1 MEGEEAVLDVTMLE
15 SLRALQ
21 RAGESD
27 IARDVVEAFLDTAP
41 GRLKGVSGAL
51 SRKDVPTL
59 ERHAHSLKASA
70 AMVGA
75 LQLSALCAELE
86 ERAGDLAFGAVQ
98 RPKLEAAFADAR
110 AALLDYLAAR
120 G

>member
-1 MEGEEAVLDVTMLE
+1 MAGKQAVLDVTMLE

-21 RAGESD
+21 RPGETD
-27 IARDVVEAFLDTAP
+27 IARDVVEAFLDAAP
-41 GRLKGVSGAL
+41 GRLRGVSGAL
-51 SRKDVPTL
+51 RRKDVPTL

-75 LQLSALCAELE
+75 LRLSALCAELE
-86 ERAGDLAFGAVQ
+86 ARAGDLAFGAVQ
-98 RPKLEAAFADAR
+98 RPELEAAFADAR
-110 AALLDYLAAR
+110 AALQAYLAAR

>member
-1 MEGEEAVLDVTMLE
+1 MAGDEAVLDVSMLD
-15 SLRALQ
+15 SLGALQ
-21 RAGESD
+21 RQGEGD
-27 IARDVVEAFLDTAP
+27 LAREVAQAFLEAAP
-41 GRLKGVSGAL
+41 RRLRGLHGAL
-51 SRKDVPTL
+51 RRKDVSAL

-75 LQLSALCAELE
+75 LRLSALCAELE
-86 ERAGDLAFGAVQ
+86 ERAGDLAFGAAQ

-120 G
+120 R